1 MTKEKIMTLVV
12 ALFAALGVI
21 IPGLGAVLGG
31 TADTLTVVC
40 TAGALFTFGV
50 FVGLHITEEF

>member
-1 MTKEKIMTLVV
+1 MKTVIMYIAI

-21 IPGLGAVLGG
+21 VPGLGAILGG
-31 TADTLTVVC
+31 TADTLTIVC

-50 FVGLHITEEF
+50 FVGLHIPDRY